1 MIKLKTT
8 IGVLKLDV
16 YCVVHYFKQERG
28 QKRVINCIIGNTK
41 WIQHRFLKSFV
52 FQLGRISHSVKD

>member
-1 MIKLKTT
+1 MVKLRTA

-28 QKRVINCIIGNTK
+28 QKRVSNALLA
-41 WIQHRFLKSFV
+41 IQNGYRMAFLKSFV
-52 FQLGRISHSVKD
+52 FQLGRISHSEKN